1 MKLTQE
7 TLKQMW
13 LSGFCLQTCN
23 FSANTE
29 DSGSGSTKRVA
40 HLQRHIKECSD
51 CNFASRMKV
60 KEMDVAEKIG
70 PDALVASMMGGDVT
84 KHHGFN
90 PDMMDSAMEEV
101 FAGLKADGLCDADFK
116 AWFANTMERHNL
128 S

>member
-1 MKLTQE
+1 MKLDQE

-13 LSGFCLQTCN
+13 LAGFCMQTCN

-29 DSGSGSTKRVA
+29 NSGKGSTMRVL
-40 HLQRHIKECSD
+40 HLQKHIKNCND

-84 KHHGFN
+84 KHPGFD
-90 PDMMDSAMEEV
+90 PAMMEDAMEEV
-101 FAGLKADGLCDADFK
+101 FDGLKADGLSYVDFK
-116 AWFANTMERHNL
+116 AWYDNTMKRHSL